1 MKRKIVTLLFVCCL
15 GISVAACGNETTDTK
30 EYGEASD
37 NELTIDEDDSED
49 EDYAETLGNSS
60 SVSSSTSSTS
70 RSALVW
76 YNILHYSVISPT
88 IKQNP
93 TLSRIPHIKS
103 SYCTTAPFSFTRIF
117 PVSTRQPD
125 ITICSISSHYLAQL
139 TPGTRS
145 TTHQIT
151 ARYNKKAH
159 RTI

>member
-70 RSALVW
+70 RYKSYSSSSSNSTNNNSSEETHGYDPSDPYYSAHDTGMVTD
-76 YNILHYSVISPT
+76 N
-88 IKQNP
+88 
-93 TLSRIPHIKS
+93 
-103 SYCTTAPFSFTRIF
+103 
-117 PVSTRQPD
+117 
-125 ITICSISSHYLAQL
+125 
-139 TPGTRS
+139 
-145 TTHQIT
+145 
-151 ARYNKKAH
+151 
-159 RTI
+159 